1 MVRCG
6 TDERTHSDIRQRAGR
21 LARALGE
28 AGVGYGDRYAIV
40 MRNEIG
46 FLEPTLAG
54 SAIGAIPVP
63 VNWHW
68 TGSELEHLLVDSGSK
83 LAIVHSDFVA
93 TVEAAV
99 PGLPIIEAAVP
110 EAIRE
115 AYGLAEVALSGRYPT
130 LEESI
135 AGHAPVT
142 GMPSDPPLGVI
153 YTSGTTGLPKGIL
166 REPIPAEDFPL
177 IAQAT
182 LAAFAADTSMS
193 TAVTAPLYHTAP
205 NTHAVIA
212 LALGMEIE
220 ILPRFDAEDFLR
232 FVQERR
238 VEHAQ
243 MVPTMFVRLMKLP
256 AETRAKYDVSSL
268 RSVVHAAAPCPPDVK
283 RDMIEWWGP
292 IVHEYYGGSETG
304 VCVHCTSEEW
314 MSHPG
319 TVGRPLFDAG
329 VKILDPYGDSLPV
342 GESGDIYIKSFTG
355 FPDFTYIGNDAKRRD
370 MERDGYVTVG
380 DVGYLDEDG
389 FLYLN
394 DRRND
399 MVISGGVNIYPA
411 EIESCLLGIEGVVDA
426 AVFGI
431 PDAEYGEA
439 LAAHLQLED
448 GVNFTE
454 EEIRDHVREHL
465 AKYKAPRV
473 VSFDEKLPRDEA
485 GKLFKRRLKE
495 KYWPAK
501 A

>member
-1 MVRCG
+1 
-6 TDERTHSDIRQRAGR
+6 
-21 LARALGE
+21 
-28 AGVGYGDRYAIV
+28 
-40 MRNEIG
+40 
-46 FLEPTLAG
+46 
-54 SAIGAIPVP
+54 
-63 VNWHW
+63 
-68 TGSELEHLLVDSGSK
+68 
-83 LAIVHSDFVA
+83 
-93 TVEAAV
+93 
-99 PGLPIIEAAVP
+99 
-110 EAIRE
+110 
-115 AYGLAEVALSGRYPT
+115 
-130 LEESI
+130 
-135 AGHAPVT
+135 
-142 GMPSDPPLGVI
+142 
-153 YTSGTTGLPKGIL
+153 
-166 REPIPAEDFPL
+166 
-177 IAQAT
+177 
-182 LAAFAADTSMS
+182 
-193 TAVTAPLYHTAP
+193 
-205 NTHAVIA
+205 
-212 LALGMEIE
+212 
-220 ILPRFDAEDFLR
+220 
-232 FVQERR
+232 
-238 VEHAQ
+238 
-243 MVPTMFVRLMKLP
+243 
-256 AETRAKYDVSSL
+256 
-268 RSVVHAAAPCPPDVK
+268 
-283 RDMIEWWGP
+283 
-292 IVHEYYGGSETG
+292 
-304 VCVHCTSEEW
+304 